1 MVQEVPHALDELVVA
16 LHTQQDVPEFDAHV
30 AVFVEK
36 ADAQEVV
43 PFGDGLVVHELTVVD
58 VDRLA
63 EPREERFFV
72 VELPT
77 APCGLCKDVDIDLGI
92 LGQMQTDGGRC
103 GAYHVGKVWRKDLFE
118 AKEGHAQVVVRRLMR
133 EIRPQRVTQVI
144 TTMAHLGVGKQ
155 EQKQVD
161 GALCAP
167 AWCGDWLAIEMASK
181 CAKGLYVELGGGDGL
196 VQRARAGGGCKFHM
210 NPP

>member
-1 MVQEVPHALDELVVA
+1 
-16 LHTQQDVPEFDAHV
+16 
-30 AVFVEK
+30 
-36 ADAQEVV
+36 
-43 PFGDGLVVHELTVVD
+43 
-58 VDRLA
+58 
-63 EPREERFFV
+63 
-72 VELPT
+72 
-77 APCGLCKDVDIDLGI
+77 
-92 LGQMQTDGGRC
+92 
-103 GAYHVGKVWRKDLFE
+103 
-118 AKEGHAQVVVRRLMR
+118 
-133 EIRPQRVTQVI
+133 
-144 TTMAHLGVGKQ
+144 MAHLGVGKQ